1 MVIVKK
7 GSRWIL
13 KSRDKTKVLGI
24 FKTRK
29 EALERERQILYFKHQ
44 RKRK

>member
-1 MVIVKK
+1 MVIIKK

-24 FKTRK
+24 FRTRR
-29 EALERERQILYFKHQ
+29 EALERERQIQYFKH
-44 RKRK
+44 KRK